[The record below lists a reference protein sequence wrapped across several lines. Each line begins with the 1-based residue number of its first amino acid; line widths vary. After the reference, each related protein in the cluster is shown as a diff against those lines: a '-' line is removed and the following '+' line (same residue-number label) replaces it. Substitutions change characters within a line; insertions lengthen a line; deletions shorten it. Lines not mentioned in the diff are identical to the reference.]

1 MQYEPENTVLGMDL
15 GTERER
21 ETAGLGEPVVSDI
34 RWGRWGLLLWL
45 LLGVIAAE
53 GSLMFHEP
61 GAGLGVYGLCLLG
74 IMLASREWS
83 QMSRWQIGGIVL
95 FIVSAVQSVIAAS
108 LSNVLVM
115 GCLLLLLSGERK
127 HGDEMPVWRSWVEGL
142 LSGLR
147 PLGALMRFFEVLG
160 NRADDKRDLSGRL
173 FYILSIALPVGVLL
187 FVFSILLGG
196 GNAILGNW
204 MSESIEAIDRFLY
217 QLELPSLERWFFW
230 GFFGGV
236 CLMLVCPGGPT
247 RLAAAVTGA
256 WPHMGSKSGKL
267 RLHQWIAALIALN
280 LLFLLSTVTDVVFL
294 WFSRELP
301 EGVTHS
307 RYLHS
312 GVYALITTT
321 VLSAFLLGTLTQHT
335 ERVRHNRLVMGMSWL
350 WLVQNL
356 ILISGVFL
364 RLWIYVDAYG
374 YTPKRIYVSLFLCLV
389 LAGYSFL
396 GWAVAREKDLKWL
409 IGVNMVLLFG
419 YFSILQ
425 FVDVRRIVVS
435 LNVPLY
441 QSSEIDFPEWQHLS
455 QLGSHKVRY
464 LLEIFHNP
472 QSLEDKDLAMTR
484 LTGNLYLGKNTGWQS
499 FQVRDHRNHVLL
511 QEFLA
516 NSKE

>member
-15 GTERER
+15 VDEGEREL
-21 ETAGLGEPVVSDI
+21 AGLEEPVVSDI
-34 RWGRWGLLLWL
+34 RWGRWGMLLWL

-74 IMLASREWS
+74 ILLASREWTS
-83 QMSRWQIGGIVL
+83 FSGWQVGGIVL
-95 FIVSAVQSVIAAS
+95 FILSAVQSVIAAS
-108 LSNVLVM
+108 FSNVLVM

-127 HGDEMPVWRSWVEGL
+127 HGDKMPIWRSWIEGL

-147 PLGALMRFFEVLG
+147 PLGALVRFFEVVG
-160 NRADDKRDLSGRL
+160 SRAEDKRDLSARL
-173 FYILSIALPVGVLL
+173 FYILSIVLPVAALL
-187 FVFSILLGG
+187 FLFSILLGG

-204 MSESIEAIDRFLY
+204 IAESIEAIDRFLY

-230 GFFGGV
+230 GFFGGI
-236 CLMLVCPGGPT
+236 CLMLVCPGGAT
-247 RLAAAVTGA
+247 RLATAITGV
-256 WPHMGSKSGKL
+256 WPHMGANSGKL
-267 RLHQWIAALIALN
+267 RLHQWIAALVALN

-321 VLSAFLLGTLTQHT
+321 LLSAFILGTLTQHT
-335 ERVRHNRLVMGMSWL
+335 ERVRKNRFVLGMSWL
-350 WLVQNL
+350 WMVQNL

-389 LAGYSFL
+389 LAGYSIL
-396 GWAVAREKDLKWL
+396 GWAVAKEKDFKWL
-409 IGVNMVLLFG
+409 IGVNLALVFG

-425 FVDVRRIVVS
+425 FVDVRRIVVN

-441 QSSEIDFPEWQHLS
+441 QASEIDYPEWQHLD
-455 QLGSHKVRY
+455 QIGSHKVRY
-464 LLEIFHNP
+464 LVEIFRSP
-472 QSLEDKDLAMTR
+472 QSTDDREQAMTR
-484 LTGNLYLGKNTGWQS
+484 LTGNLYLGKTTGWQS
-499 FQVRDHRNHVLL
+499 FQLRDHRNHVLL
-511 QEFLA
+511 QDFLA